1 MNKVLMVTVKNV
13 YGTEMIYPANEVAQI
28 FASIARQRT
37 LSRENLRRAQ
47 ALGYEIQ
54 VQQQTVDLTWSKDRV
69 LGESVAANWARTGT
83 AS

>member
-37 LSRENLRRAQ
+37 LSRENLRRAK

-54 VQQQTVDLTWSKDRV
+54 VQQQTVDLTWSKDNV
-69 LGESVAANWARTGT
+69 LGESDAAHWARTGT